1 MPEIVEHGRVQPQQ
15 RGRSRLVSHTRRSET
30 SMVGMTQART
40 NPPRSISEQ
49 LEAIMARLD
58 DLASSVPTRAALP
71 PAEAAEYIGFGVS
84 TMRRWRAE
92 GIGPLYVQHGSSI
105 VYRVKDLDDWLR
117 QHLISRR

>member
-1 MPEIVEHGRVQPQQ
+1 M
-15 RGRSRLVSHTRRSET
+15 
-30 SMVGMTQART
+30 ART
-40 NPPRSISEQ
+40 TQTQINPRRGISEQ

-58 DLASSVPTRAALP
+58 QQSASAPAKAALP

-92 GIGPLYVQHGSSI
+92 GVGPNYVKHGSSI

-117 QHLISRR
+117 RHLISRR